1 MDIIS
6 FIKENELWYVDMPEF
21 IETHLAYK
29 EPTFISERNM
39 IELLDTLAKKK
50 LTKINLEFHY
60 DYINPYDAKLV
71 KSFNSY
77 KCVSIFYK
85 EKDTLLSFPP
95 ILSRAMKTNDNSKN
109 IFIRILPEVEKI

>member
-6 FIKENELWYVDMPEF
+6 FIKKNELWYVDMPEF
-21 IETHLAYK
+21 SEIHLTYK

-50 LTKINLEFHY
+50 LTKMNLEFHY

-95 ILSRAMKTNDNSKN
+95 ILSRAMKTNNNSKD
-109 IFIRILPEVEKI
+109 IFIRILPEVEKV

>member
-6 FIKENELWYVDMPEF
+6 FIKKNDLWYIDMPEF
-21 IETHLAYK
+21 REIHLTYK

-39 IELLDTLAKKK
+39 IELLDTLAKKR
-50 LTKINLEFHY
+50 LTKMNLEFHY

-95 ILSRAMKTNDNSKN
+95 ILSRAMKTNDNSKD
-109 IFIRILPEVEKI
+109 IFIRILPEIEKV